1 MKWICIIALTCGW
14 CCTVDANAFRLIVLR
29 RTYGAKR
36 STLRSEWVIQLRLL
50 WQFLSRPTRNRA
62 DRDSGRLALEIA
74 ARLQAGQAASVAWS
88 IVPKNGQITQ
98 SLRDIQAFSTAV
110 GAAPEFVL
118 QHVAQGLT
126 EAARAAAERD
136 VVLAGPRA
144 IARLF
149 AALPLVIIVVTS
161 AAGVPL
167 VSTYT
172 DLGIGSIAMIL
183 GVLLYTLGVIWMR
196 ALHERAARFGTVG
209 DGKTVLD
216 LAVIADLIA
225 AGIGAGADIASVVG
239 AIGRACHVSVLRKIE
254 TALLTGETWD
264 SAWSQSPPELAGLV
278 DVLKPAWID
287 GIAPGALL
295 THYATGVRAD
305 RVRDAQAA
313 ARRMGVAVT
322 LPLGLCLLPAFV
334 LLVVVP
340 LILHGV
346 FGIEMG

>member
-50 WQFLSRPTRNRA
+50 WQFLSRQTRNRA

-74 ARLQAGQAASVAWS
+74 ARLQAGEAASVAWS
-88 IVPKNGQITQ
+88 IVPENGQTTQ

-126 EAARAAAERD
+126 EAARAAAERE
-136 VVLAGPRA
+136 VALAGPRA
-144 IARLF
+144 TARLF

-167 VSTYT
+167 LPTYL
-172 DLGIGSIAMIL
+172 DLGIGSTAMLL
-183 GVLLYTLGVIWMR
+183 GVLLYVLGIIWMR

-209 DGKTVLD
+209 DGKAALD

-225 AGIGAGADIASVVG
+225 AGADIASVVG
-239 AIGRACHVSVLRKIE
+239 AIGRACHVSALRQTE
-254 TALLTGETWD
+254 VALLTGKTWD
-264 SAWSQSPPELAGLV
+264 SAWSQSPPELVGLA
-278 DVLKPAWID
+278 DVLQPAWID

-295 THYATGVRAD
+295 THYATGVRTD
-305 RVRDAQAA
+305 RLRDAQTA

-322 LPLGLCLLPAFV
+322 LPLGLCMLPAFV

-340 LILHGV
+340 LILHGI
-346 FGIEMG
+346 FGIETG